1 MQFKRSYI
9 IKTLTIGTL
18 TSLLLTAM
26 CSGKPP
32 ALIVQDGGSFF
43 HGFTSLEERI
53 VNSDVIVRAQLVSV
67 EADGQYGAGNWLP
80 AIEYRFE
87 ALDYLKGHGAGHIS
101 VTKSFDGI
109 SNSLYYSRDGY
120 SSKAGAKREARKII
134 VDRDDTWDDR
144 QAVLFLKCDNDV
156 WNAKCDREAKEYGKS
171 YKFTLGYRA
180 GYNIKSSSNR
190 VWLPAIDSENQKQFL
205 LRAPPLNEKDTIT
218 LEQLRNIIDEFELSI
233 RHAEEQGIE
242 GYERC
247 LYARY
252 RHERLNVAAMAA
264 GGSLTISSFESHDV
278 LQMERKIQLSG
289 LTKEETKIDTVLQY
303 SGRSQPNR
311 HLRDKIWLTGKDAHL
326 FKLITDPT
334 DIETIHEPEEAIKL
348 NIVANEV
355 LPIGSYRF
363 QLQRQEADFIP
374 CEYHSRIPAIN
385 YFIDVLPLGAQDT
398 QGRSME
404 SKHD

>member
-18 TSLLLTAM
+18 TSLLLTVM

-32 ALIVQDGGSFF
+32 EIIVQNGGGLVF
-43 HGFTSLEERI
+43 HGVTSLEERI

-67 EADGQYGAGNWLP
+67 QADGQYGAGNWLP
-80 AIEYRFE
+80 AIEYHFE

-101 VTKSFDGI
+101 VTKSFAGT
-109 SNSLYYSRDGY
+109 SNSAYYSRDGY

-134 VDRDDTWDDR
+134 VGRDDTWDDR
-144 QAVLFLKCDNDV
+144 QAVLFLKCDDDV

-180 GYNIKSSSNR
+180 GYNIKNR

-205 LRAPPLNEKDTIT
+205 LRAPLLNEKDTIT
-218 LEQLRNIIDEFELSI
+218 IEQLRNIIDEFELSI
-233 RHAEEQGIE
+233 KHAEEQGIE
-242 GYERC
+242 GYEQC

-252 RHERLNVAAMAA
+252 RHERLNVAAIVA
-264 GGSLTISSFESHDV
+264 GGSITISFGETHNV

-303 SGRSQPNR
+303 SGGYQVNR
-311 HLRDKIWLTGKDAHL
+311 HLRDKIWFTGKDAHL

-374 CEYHSRIPAIN
+374 CEYDGRIPAIN
-385 YFIDVLPLGAQDT
+385 YFIDVLPLGSRYT
-398 QGRSME
+398 E
-404 SKHD
+404 